1 MLWSHEL
8 GSSRKPGV
16 QERATL
22 RTSRFGK
29 SGWKLGKGQEADLI
43 DDALRAVDL
52 GNVSTSTQST
62 KASRQIT
69 IRELAPG

>member
-1 MLWSHEL
+1 MLRTHEL
-8 GSSRKPGV
+8 RSSRKPGV
-16 QERATL
+16 RERGTL

-69 IRELAPG
+69 IRKLAPG